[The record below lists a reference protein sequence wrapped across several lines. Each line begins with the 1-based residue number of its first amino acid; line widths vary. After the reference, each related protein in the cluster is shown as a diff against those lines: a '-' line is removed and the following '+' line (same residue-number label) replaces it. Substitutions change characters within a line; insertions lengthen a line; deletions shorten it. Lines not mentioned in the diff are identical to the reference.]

1 MVLKEMTKLEKQII
15 IKQVQEISQYID
27 ELVHLLIQVVE
38 DGASVG
44 FLPPLPPE
52 KARNY
57 WLNVLNEDTKLWVAL
72 MQNEIIGTVQLQ
84 LCNKPNGRHRA
95 EIAKLMTSPRYRR
108 TGVGRALMQSAEE
121 AALLDQRSL
130 LVLDTRQGDPSNL
143 LYQSLGY
150 QQAGVIPSYA
160 QSANGQLHATVF
172 YYKLCGN

>member
-1 MVLKEMTKLEKQII
+1 MEKLDNEIILEQIHD
-15 IKQVQEISQYID
+15 SSHYID

-44 FLPPLPPE
+44 FLPPLLIE
-52 KARNY
+52 DARNY
-57 WLNVLNEDTKLWVAL
+57 WLNVLSEDTKLWVAKI
-72 MQNEIIGTVQLQ
+72 QNEIIGTVQLQ

-95 EIAKLMTSPRYRR
+95 EIAKLMTSPRHRR
-108 TGVGRALMQSAEE
+108 TGVGRALMQAAEK

-150 QQAGVIPSYA
+150 QQAGVIPSFA
-160 QSANGQLHATVF
+160 QSANGELHATVF
-172 YYKLCGN
+172 YYKFFGK